1 MPDAP
6 TMNWEALGAVAEL
19 LGAIGV
25 IASLFYLASQ
35 IRRNSESVEAATA
48 RALTDATQMRLLAAA
63 QNSTLA
69 VAFVKEKRGEELS
82 EAEQSQLAFL
92 TRATIRGIQ
101 NTFVQRR
108 RGMVSADMWRG
119 YENLLRQQL
128 RLSVVR
134 DWWADEGETFESDF
148 RELVERLLDQ
158 VEP

>member
-1 MPDAP
+1 
-6 TMNWEALGAVAEL
+6 
-19 LGAIGV
+19 
-25 IASLFYLASQ
+25 
-35 IRRNSESVEAATA
+35 
-48 RALTDATQMRLLAAA
+48 MRLLAAA
-63 QNSTLA
+63 QNPTLA
-69 VAFVKEKRGEELS
+69 VAYVKEKRGEELS

-134 DWWADEGETFESDF
+134 DWWAEEGETFESDF

-158 VEP
+158 AEP